1 MTLGVGNIGDAGCPS
16 LQQLMGIVDSSDPC
30 QSVASPDITG
40 NITPDPFGATYCLS
54 GPGPLSPG
62 QIYCPGVLDTY
73 QNSSQEFFASQSS
86 GLPWWLIPVG
96 VLVVFAAMGAG
107 RR

>member
-1 MTLGVGNIGDAGCPS
+1 MNIGLLDISQG
-16 LQQLMGIVDSSDPC
+16 DPN
-30 QSVASPDITG
+30 ADITG

-54 GPGPLSPG
+54 GPGPLAPG

-73 QNSSQEFFASQSS
+73 QNSSQEFFASQSNT
-86 GLPWWLIPVG
+86 PWWLIPVG
-96 VLVVFAAMGAG
+96 ILVVFAVMGA